1 MERDSTAKAHCEKGT
16 HNKSSCSEKEK
27 EKLKQFFSAVQKKKK
42 IIKTI
47 LQCSEKE
54 KN

>member
-1 MERDSTAKAHCEKGT
+1 VKKAHITNLRAQK
-16 HNKSSCSEKEK
+16 KKK
-27 EKLKQFFSAVQKKKK
+27 KLKQFFSTVQKKKK

>member
-27 EKLKQFFSAVQKKKK
+27 K
-42 IIKTI
+42 IKTI
-47 LQCSEKE
+47 LQYCSEKE
-54 KN
+54 KNN